1 MVKNMLGG
9 VILAHFWSHFG
20 SLFGSLG
27 LPWLLWGD
35 FGRKKQVPNAFQKK
49 VVKKFTRVA
58 PSNSGKG
65 GGAAL
70 NN

>member
-1 MVKNMLGG
+1 MFGG

-27 LPWLLWGD
+27 LPWLLGGD
-35 FGRKKQVPNAFQKK
+35 FERNKQVANAFQKK
-49 VVKKFTRVA
+49 VVKKFMQGA
-58 PSNSGKG
+58 PGNSGPSGPG